1 MVHIFSKSLNRFKK
15 FLFCEKLTFFLVL
28 GQLRLNLALFSIGAD
43 FRGPKNRKIGTTFRQ
58 KKGSKSGSKSDI
70 FCSKRVHF

>member
-1 MVHIFSKSLNRFKK
+1 MVHIFSKSLNRFKI
-15 FLFCEKLTFFLVL
+15 FLFCEILTFFLVPR
-28 GQLRLNLALFSIGAD
+28 QSTLNSGFFSRGAD
-43 FRGPKNRKIGTTFRQ
+43 FRGPKNRKIGPTFRQ